1 MSHPNLNST
10 NGPHGCFIRIVVT
23 APPHLTFPDSF
34 SLLCAPRVP
43 HGSPPWTLQALSWA
57 LWAPTKRDHQEG
69 ICLVRPVHPLFPVPR
84 SRALHVV
91 GTQPH
96 TAICRCGNRKTEKVI
111 LAYLRWQDTL
121 FGFLF
126 PFLPSI
132 DREEVCHPFAPYI
145 VTLTL
150 EAWEELG

>member
-69 ICLVRPVHPLFPVPR
+69 IYFAHLWPSPFPQCTSRLWLYDWTWCLWYYFGLRTRIIKPLMYIRFPRGELWHISIYNLFHRLWANDLVTGAHCSCRPGAHRQAPLP
-84 SRALHVV
+84 
-91 GTQPH
+91 
-96 TAICRCGNRKTEKVI
+96 
-111 LAYLRWQDTL
+111 
-121 FGFLF
+121 
-126 PFLPSI
+126 
-132 DREEVCHPFAPYI
+132 
-145 VTLTL
+145 
-150 EAWEELG
+150 